1 MKKTLAVV
9 MVLVM
14 VLAFSATA
22 FAAGGPLTL
31 ELAKQA
37 ALNYAGVKASEAT
50 FTRAHQDWENGRQVY
65 ELEFFANNTEYDVDV
80 DMNTGKITAF
90 STEFRGYTQPG
101 YSARPSGNP
110 QPGCYYGDDWDDLYD
125 RDWDDM
131 YDYDRFDRD
140 FDDLYDWDD

>member
-1 MKKTLAVV
+1 M
-9 MVLVM
+9 
-14 VLAFSATA
+14 
-22 FAAGGPLTL
+22 
-31 ELAKQA
+31 
-37 ALNYAGVKASEAT
+37 KASEAT

-101 YSARPSGNP
+101 CSARPSYSP

-125 RDWDDM
+125 RDWDDLYDYDWDDM
-131 YDYDRFDRD
+131 YDYDRFDCD
-140 FDDLYDWDD
+140 FDDLYGWDD